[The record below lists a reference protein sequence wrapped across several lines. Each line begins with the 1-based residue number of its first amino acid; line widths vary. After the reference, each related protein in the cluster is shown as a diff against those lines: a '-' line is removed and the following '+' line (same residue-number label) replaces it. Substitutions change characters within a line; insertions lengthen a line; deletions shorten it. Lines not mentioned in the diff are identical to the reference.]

1 MKQRQGG
8 NSAHLLGSL
17 DRSIDVFS
25 IRIGHLKE
33 GLARGRVEARHEL
46 AVLGVH
52 ELAINK
58 VLQLLHRS
66 CLFFFF
72 NSMYCSAVERQKK
85 YDERRT
91 T

>member
-1 MKQRQGG
+1 METGSG
-8 NSAHLLGSL
+8 ATAHLLGSL
-17 DRSIDVFS
+17 YRSIDIFS

-66 CLFFFF
+66 CLFF
-72 NSMYCSAVERQKK
+72 NSQMYCLDNVAKEEPKK
-85 YDERRT
+85 K
-91 T
+91 